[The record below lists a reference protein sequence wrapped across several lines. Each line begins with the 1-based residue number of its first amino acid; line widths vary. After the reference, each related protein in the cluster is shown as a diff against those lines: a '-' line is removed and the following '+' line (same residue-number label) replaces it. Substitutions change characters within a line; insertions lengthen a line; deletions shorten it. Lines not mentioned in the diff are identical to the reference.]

1 MPTIN
6 ALPYN
11 EQNRKPD
18 VPTVKK
24 VFISSKVSRFYCEG
38 RYCHCQW
45 VLDELLK
52 VFRAIVKCVKV
63 KSPLY
68 SVTEISSEHSH
79 IKNK

>member
-6 ALPYN
+6 ALEYYN

-24 VFISSKVSRFYCEG
+24 VQFISSKVSRFYCEG
-38 RYCHCQW
+38 SQCQW

-52 VFRAIVKCVKV
+52 VAIVKCVKV

-68 SVTEISSEHSH
+68 SVTEISLEHSH
-79 IKNK
+79 IKNE